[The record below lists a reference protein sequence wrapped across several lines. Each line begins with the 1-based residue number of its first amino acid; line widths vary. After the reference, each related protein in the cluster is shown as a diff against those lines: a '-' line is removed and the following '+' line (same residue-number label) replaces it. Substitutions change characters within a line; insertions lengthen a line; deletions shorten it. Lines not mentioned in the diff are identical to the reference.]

1 MINIPLKF
9 KPILK
14 EKIWGGTKL
23 ANLLNKQT
31 LSNNVGESWEIADVD
46 NDVSIVLDGKY
57 QGVTLTT
64 LINKYKSSFVG
75 KKVYQSFGNKFPL
88 LIKFIDAKDDLSI
101 QLHPNDEYAIKNEES
116 FGKSE
121 MWYIMQADD
130 DAQLIIGFKE
140 QVNSKTYQKHL
151 KEKTLLKILNSE
163 YVKEGDVYF
172 IPPGRVHAIRSG
184 VLLAEIQQASDIT
197 YRIYDWN
204 RKDKNGIG
212 RELHTKKALEVIDF
226 EVKDYYKKK
235 YQIKENQASL
245 MIECPFFT
253 TNIIEVEG
261 KINVNHFNK
270 DSFVIYLCVS
280 GNVIFANN
288 DFEIKLNYGETLL
301 IPNSLN
307 KFEII
312 SNNKSKLLEVFIE

>member
-57 QGVTLTT
+57 QGETLTT

-75 KKVYQSFGNKFPL
+75 KKAYQSFGNKFPL
-88 LIKFIDAKDDLSI
+88 LIKFIEAKDDLSI

-163 YVKEGDVYF
+163 HVKEGDVYF

-204 RKDKNGIG
+204 RKGKNGIG

-226 EVKDYYKKK
+226 EVKDYYKTK

-245 MIECPFFT
+245 MIKCPFFT

-307 KFEII
+307 KFEIR

>member
-57 QGVTLTT
+57 QGETLTT

-75 KKVYQSFGNKFPL
+75 KKAYQSFGNKFPL
-88 LIKFIDAKDDLSI
+88 LIKFIEAKDDLSI

-163 YVKEGDVYF
+163 HVKEGDVYF

-226 EVKDYYKKK
+226 EVKDYYKTK

-307 KFEII
+307 KFEIR

>member
-57 QGVTLTT
+57 QGETLTT

-75 KKVYQSFGNKFPL
+75 KKAYQSFGNKFPL
-88 LIKFIDAKDDLSI
+88 LIKFIEAKDDLSI

-163 YVKEGDVYF
+163 HVKEGDVYF

-226 EVKDYYKKK
+226 EVKDYYKTK

-245 MIECPFFT
+245 MIKCPFFT

-307 KFEII
+307 KFEIR